1 VSAAAPHWAQYSA
14 GTNAS
19 AKHEVLRALK
29 EAPQPT
35 PASRLMSATRD
46 ETFLL
51 SVFKCVLND
60 RKRSKHMPV
69 YDGCE
74 SNFTVT
80 LGFNLT
86 FS

>member
-1 VSAAAPHWAQYSA
+1 MFCVSAGAQYSA
-14 GTNAS
+14 GANAS
-19 AKHEVLRALK
+19 AKQEVLRALK

-46 ETFLL
+46 ETFFL
-51 SVFKCVLND
+51 SVCKCVLND
-60 RKRSKHMPV
+60 RERSKRMPR